1 MMRQAAKTGHDV
13 SMSQDVLTDL
23 LGLSSP
29 AIAIAFTD
37 AAPPGVARVAS
48 AGPASCDY
56 WRRAA
61 LGETFYTSAD
71 DHKAC
76 PIGAHTHHVET
87 SADEQQELMGLIST
101 MVELSYIA
109 MKDVPA
115 IPRRATPLLV
125 AVYSPLAA
133 APVPPDVVLARGNP
147 RQLMLLT
154 EAAQL
159 AGVDGVGP
167 ALGRP
172 TCAVLPSAINSQT
185 VSASFGCVGNRVY
198 TGATDNEAYVAIP
211 GAHLGAV
218 VDSLR
223 TILHANAALEG
234 YHRQRVPAQM

>member
-1 MMRQAAKTGHDV
+1 MRHDL
-13 SMSQDVLTDL
+13 LTEL

-37 AAPPGVARVAS
+37 TPPPGVERVAS
-48 AGPASCDY
+48 SGPASCDY

-61 LGETFYTSAD
+61 LGETFYTDAE

-87 SADEQQELMGLIST
+87 SADEQQELMALLGT
-101 MVELSYIA
+101 MAELSYLK
-109 MKDVPA
+109 MTDVPA
-115 IPRRATPLLV
+115 IPRRTTPLRV
-125 AVYSPLAA
+125 AVYAPLAA

-167 ALGRP
+167 AMGRP
-172 TCAVLPSAINSQT
+172 TCAVLPAAINSQT
-185 VSASFGCVGNRVY
+185 VATSFGCVGNRVY
-198 TGATDNEAYVAIP
+198 TGATENEAYVAIP
-211 GAHLGAV
+211 GAQLGPIV
-218 VDSLR
+218 ESLR
-223 TILHANAALEG
+223 TILNANTALEQF
-234 YHRQRVPAQM
+234 HRQRVPAGT